1 MRWREVYVTRS
12 TWRVTECS
20 VPDRRWEQMQRRVTE
35 CEQTNSVISINPEN
49 PLDLA
54 LVINNL

>member
-1 MRWREVYVTRS
+1 
-12 TWRVTECS
+12 
-20 VPDRRWEQMQRRVTE
+20 MQRRVTE

-49 PLDLA
+49 PLDFA